1 MGQDFFV
8 FLFFNLKSFHISVI
22 VVVVVAA
29 VVLTAA
35 AAAAAA
41 TAAAAAAVTWSF
53 TPSQPLRLYQGDHIS
68 NIRLVLQLSC

>member
-22 VVVVVAA
+22 VVVVAA

-35 AAAAAA
+35 AASAAA
-41 TAAAAAAVTWSF
+41 TAAAAAVTWSF